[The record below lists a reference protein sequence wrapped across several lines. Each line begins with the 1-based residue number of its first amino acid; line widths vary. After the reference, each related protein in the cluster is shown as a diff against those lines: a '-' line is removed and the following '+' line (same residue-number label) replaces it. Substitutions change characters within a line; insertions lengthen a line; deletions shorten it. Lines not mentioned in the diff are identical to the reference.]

1 MPETCITCGRKPAE
15 SGREECFRCRV
26 SSVGFGFAGG
36 GGHGR
41 EAFSRGTNTEWLNE
55 HVGFD
60 HADQIRKDVITHK
73 DDRVWS

>member
-1 MPETCITCGRKPAE
+1 MLCATCGVKSAE
-15 SGREECFRCRV
+15 QGREECFRCRV
-26 SSVGFGFAGG
+26 SSVGFAFAGG
-36 GGHGR
+36 GGYGR

-60 HADQIRKDVITHK
+60 HREQIRSEAVTRK